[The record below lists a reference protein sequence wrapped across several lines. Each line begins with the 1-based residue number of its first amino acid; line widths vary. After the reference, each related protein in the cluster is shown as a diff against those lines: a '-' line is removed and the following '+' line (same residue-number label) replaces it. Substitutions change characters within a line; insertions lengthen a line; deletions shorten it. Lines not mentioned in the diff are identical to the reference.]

1 MKYFISCFNRKYKIE
16 NEKTKWNRHVDFEEE
31 TNSEYE
37 LDDEEDDIS
46 WLYKEYELSSDEKE
60 RGFLFKK

>member
-1 MKYFISCFNRKYKIE
+1 MKRQSETDI
-16 NEKTKWNRHVDFEEE
+16 VDFEEE

-46 WLYKEYELSSDEKE
+46 WLYEAVSYTHLTLPTKA
-60 RGFLFKK
+60 

>member
-1 MKYFISCFNRKYKIE
+1 MKRQSETDI
-16 NEKTKWNRHVDFEEE
+16 VDFEEE

-46 WLYKEYELSSDEKE
+46 WLYEEYEVSSDEKE